1 MQIVEQKGI
10 PLTEMGQMLRILVQ
24 AVVDLPAQV
33 RVRETVWGSRRL
45 FEVRVAPTDTGK
57 ALGKQGDV
65 LNSIRTLMAAMSSS
79 HEHLHEIH
87 LVHPSSSRKTI
98 ELDALGTPSLK
109 PPVLE
114 PPVLEPLVLE
124 PPVLEPSVLEPLDLE
139 QTRQLLERI
148 IRKVVDK
155 PERASVTLT
164 PCNHLSVL
172 EIEVN
177 PTNFR
182 QVLGRRG
189 RTIDALRQLLR
200 AMGGKLHRPMH
211 LHLIERFQTTS
222 ETTQEASP

>member
-10 PLTEMGQMLRILVQ
+10 PLTEMGELLRILVQ

-79 HEHLHEIH
+79 HEHPHEIH

-98 ELDALGTPSLK
+98 EFDALGTPSLK
-109 PPVLE
+109 PPVLDA
-114 PPVLEPLVLE
+114 VVLE
-124 PPVLEPSVLEPLDLE
+124 PPALEPSVFDPLDIE

-148 IRKVVDK
+148 VRKIVDM

-177 PTNFR
+177 PNNFG
-182 QVLGRRG
+182 QLLGRRG

-200 AMGGKLHRPMH
+200 AMGGKLHRPLH
-211 LHLIERFQTTS
+211 LHLIERFQSTS